1 MWFQHGKLRYN
12 SKFDWSSRDVYLV
25 DVSTPDQLSVIH
37 KMIVNTSRFNKLKCS
52 VTEKDLP
59 CVIAFEQSPYTK
71 GLLFMDKSQHMEN
84 STRAILYNR
93 PMFINKTFEEMFTI
107 VDPTI
112 DDDCRV
118 LAHLLKLVNKKK
130 QVNGN
135 LKVVIH
141 NNYELKKINLLLG
154 HFKCNQ
160 YDHKSISKPLL
171 MMLDHDGNVFWAK
184 DVVTIDN
191 YPNILTLDSVAKYE
205 DFENTLKECNEDLV
219 KAHWGSNLDT
229 LCKSI
234 LSDWFTETS
243 QPISKKQEY
252 NYVARTKKGD
262 LYLFKTLENPS
273 NENWYACDTDV
284 RLKIDNSRY
293 QDIANNTCK
302 KMLVKE

>member
-1 MWFQHGKLRYN
+1 MWFQHGKLRYY
-12 SKFDWSSRDVYLV
+12 SKFDWSSGDIYLV
-25 DVSTPDQLSVIH
+25 DITTPDQLSVIH
-37 KMIVNTSRFNKLKCS
+37 KMIVDTSPFNKLDCD

-59 CVIAFEQSPYTK
+59 CVVKFEESPYTK
-71 GLLFMDKSQHMEN
+71 GKLLMHKSAHIHN
-84 STRAILYNR
+84 TTRAILYNR
-93 PMFINKTFEEMFTI
+93 PMFINSTFEEMFTI

-112 DDDCRV
+112 DDDSCV
-118 LAHLLKLVNKKK
+118 LARLLTKVNNKKYFK
-130 QVNGN
+130 GN
-135 LKVVIH
+135 LKIVIH
-141 NNYELKKINLLLG
+141 DNYELKKIGLLLG

-160 YDHKSISKPLL
+160 YYHNSITKPLL
-171 MMLDHDGNVFWAK
+171 MMLDTSGNVFWAK
-184 DVVTIDN
+184 DVITKDN
-191 YPNILTLDSVAKYE
+191 YPNILTLDSVMKYE
-205 DFENTLKECNEDLV
+205 VFENILKEINEDLI
-219 KAHWGSNLDT
+219 KADGGTNLDFFIRSVT
-229 LCKSI
+229 SEWL
-234 LSDWFTETS
+234 TEIS